1 MQRIFE
7 TMDRTEN
14 LLNANT
20 ISFSGIISGDN
31 IYQVPLF
38 QRDYSWKESNWDDL
52 WLDLMNA
59 VETDTRHYMGSIV
72 LIKKDKKLFEIIDG
86 QQRITTLSI
95 MALSCIQV
103 LNDLIEDGIDVND
116 NKERK
121 DILMKKFIGFKS
133 PKSLL
138 FSPKLKLNKLND
150 PIYSSYLI
158 QFHKVPNPRREPI
171 SNRNLIKAFDY
182 FYKRL
187 KNEIYNDSS
196 IDKIIDFIE
205 FVGDNLQFIQITVVD
220 ELNAYLVFE
229 TLNDRGLPLTVTDLF
244 KNYLFS
250 RVDEEDHSHI
260 KNKWENIL
268 KYIKYKDF
276 AYFLRYFWI
285 SRNRLI
291 TEKELFKAIKRNIQT
306 QEDVI
311 EIISDLEV
319 HAEVFNALSD
329 PKDDLWRGNN
339 EVVKHLS
346 ELQLFG
352 VKQPFALLLAA
363 HEKFDET
370 SFAKIVKICSVITFR
385 YSVISGL
392 KTNIL
397 EQIYSKAANNII
409 NGKSTNPTQVFHDLS
424 TLYVS
429 DEIFTNNFTLKT
441 LKTTSKNTL
450 VRYILYKIENKISPN
465 GTYSFE
471 EDNGTIEHIL
481 PENPTEDWS
490 TFFVKDTQMEFIYR
504 LGNYSILERKLNKK
518 CENKLIDEKV
528 PVYEKSKY
536 TLSNEFSFT
545 EWNPNKLKQ
554 RQSKMAKVAKQIWR
568 LDY

>member
-1 MQRIFE
+1 
-7 TMDRTEN
+7 MDRTEN

-38 QRDYSWKESNWDDL
+38 QRDYSWKENNWDDL
-52 WLDLMNA
+52 WLDIINA
-59 VETDTRHYMGSIV
+59 IKTDTRHYMGSIV
-72 LIKKDKKLFEIIDG
+72 LIKKQKKQFEIIDG

-95 MALSCIQV
+95 MALSCIQF
-103 LNDLIEDGIDVND
+103 LNDLIEDGVNVED

-158 QFHKVPNPRREPI
+158 QFHKVPNPSREPV
-171 SNRNLIKAFDY
+171 SNKNLIKAFDY

-187 KNEIYNDSS
+187 NNEIYVESS
-196 IDKIIDFIE
+196 IEKIIDFIE
-205 FVGDNLQFIQITVVD
+205 FVGDNLQFIQITVID

-229 TLNDRGLPLTVTDLF
+229 TLNDRGIPLTVTDLF

-250 RVDEEDHSHI
+250 RVDEEDHAHI

-285 SRNRLI
+285 SRNRII
-291 TEKELFKAIKRNIQT
+291 TEKELFKAIKRNIET

-311 EIISDLEV
+311 DIISELEV

-329 PKDDLWRGNN
+329 PKDDLWKGNADIA
-339 EVVKHLS
+339 KYLS

-363 HEKFDET
+363 HEKFNDSE
-370 SFAKIVKICSVITFR
+370 FAKIVKICSVITFR

-397 EQIYSKAANNII
+397 EQVYSRAANNII
-409 NGKSTNPTQVFHDLS
+409 NGKSTNPTQVFNDLS
-424 TLYVS
+424 NLYVS
-429 DEIFTNNFTLKT
+429 DEIFTNNFTLKSIR
-441 LKTTSKNTL
+441 TTSKNRL
-450 VRYILYKIENKISPN
+450 VRYILYKIENKNSSN
-465 GTYSFE
+465 GSFHYE
-471 EDNGTIEHIL
+471 DDNGTIEHIL
-481 PENPTEDWS
+481 PENPSEDWNKY
-490 TFFVKDTQMEFIYR
+490 FVKDTQIEFIYR
-504 LGNYSILERKLNKK
+504 LGNYSILEQKLNKQ
-518 CENKLIDEKV
+518 CENKLINEKI
-528 PVYEKSKY
+528 PFYKKSKY
-536 TLSNEFSFT
+536 SLSNEFQFE
-545 EWNPNKLKQ
+545 EWNPNRLKQ
-554 RQSKMAKVAKQIWR
+554 RQSKMAKIAKQIWR